1 MDTACFCRSGERAER
16 RRWREEG
23 GERVAAVEILRANSE
38 QEISGTAT
46 GERAERCQWQK
57 KRGER
62 VAAVDRC
69 QGAMTPKTDVGH
81 RNRVI

>member
-1 MDTACFCRSGERAER
+1 MDTACFCGSGERADR

-46 GERAERCQWQK
+46 GERAERRRWRMQ
-57 KRGER
+57 RGER
-62 VAAVDRC
+62 VAAVDR
-69 QGAMTPKTDVGH
+69 
-81 RNRVI
+81 